1 MKNIVLS
8 IWILCNLISCRNYP
22 SEVEEALN
30 LSGENRAELEKVL
43 EYSKKKGKI
52 AYESA
57 CFLIENMKYHKSLNR
72 LELDSSYIHFFNQ
85 IDSIYDHFF
94 KGMSLDE
101 IKSFKSKEY
110 DSLRIT
116 LAETFNNIK
125 TNKKNYKESTT
136 DLKTIHADFLI
147 DNIESAL
154 RIWEINGYTY
164 KKDFDF
170 FKEFILP
177 YRTTDEYPA
186 YKRSTIRTLYNKIIS
201 DSVNT
206 SIYSKLERYKTYV
219 NKCRWMNK
227 HVKAKEHLGIYDLFI
242 PKFKMDCHNMTT
254 WSNNVL
260 RACGVPTV
268 YEYTP
273 QWIDRE
279 RKHFWCVSPDS
290 MGIFQPYTAPD
301 NNIRED
307 WESDIK
313 YAGKVYRKTFEAQK
327 NTPYFLSGEDE
338 YIPKSLRSP
347 LLLDQTFRYHQTIT
361 LRMPLSKKIKT
372 RLVYLC
378 MFTKEK
384 LNPVGWGIVDTDNE
398 EIIFNQI
405 PLNILFFPI
414 YFDNEEMQPAAEPF
428 MICSNGINNEIPQPL
443 TTNDIKHEM
452 DVTLYCKSLYR
463 SNNSQ
468 KSLGLKYISLDCD
481 TTKKVELVLLRKYP
495 EKRKLKT
502 SYSNMKGNIWIAGN
516 KERGQYDTLHTLDY
530 TPFPYIQE
538 VSLNNNRAYRYYR
551 YISPSKS
558 PIDISHMEFLSTDS
572 KLHPHSTPTALPIFS
587 DCKNKNMDRIEK
599 KYRITGKPVHT
610 GSNPE
615 LAFDGNFE
623 TYVGS
628 SGIGMDFGKPVKI
641 THVRF
646 APRNANNMIVIGD
659 NYALMYYNNGWKRL
673 GVQKADKNYLK
684 FSNAP
689 KATLYL
695 LKNLTNGTEELPF
708 FYSKGKQYFLHVN
721 TLDYDSL

>member
-1 MKNIVLS
+1 
-8 IWILCNLISCRNYP
+8 
-22 SEVEEALN
+22 
-30 LSGENRAELEKVL
+30 
-43 EYSKKKGKI
+43 
-52 AYESA
+52 
-57 CFLIENMKYHKSLNR
+57 
-72 LELDSSYIHFFNQ
+72 
-85 IDSIYDHFF
+85 
-94 KGMSLDE
+94 
-101 IKSFKSKEY
+101 
-110 DSLRIT
+110 
-116 LAETFNNIK
+116 
-125 TNKKNYKESTT
+125 
-136 DLKTIHADFLI
+136 
-147 DNIESAL
+147 
-154 RIWEINGYTY
+154 
-164 KKDFDF
+164 
-170 FKEFILP
+170 
-177 YRTTDEYPA
+177 
-186 YKRSTIRTLYNKIIS
+186 
-201 DSVNT
+201 
-206 SIYSKLERYKTYV
+206 
-219 NKCRWMNK
+219 
-227 HVKAKEHLGIYDLFI
+227 
-242 PKFKMDCHNMTT
+242 
-254 WSNNVL
+254 
-260 RACGVPTV
+260 
-268 YEYTP
+268 
-273 QWIDRE
+273 
-279 RKHFWCVSPDS
+279 
-290 MGIFQPYTAPD
+290 
-301 NNIRED
+301 
-307 WESDIK
+307 
-313 YAGKVYRKTFEAQK
+313 
-327 NTPYFLSGEDE
+327 
-338 YIPKSLRSP
+338 
-347 LLLDQTFRYHQTIT
+347 
-361 LRMPLSKKIKT
+361 
-372 RLVYLC
+372 
-378 MFTKEK
+378 
-384 LNPVGWGIVDTDNE
+384 
-398 EIIFNQI
+398 
-405 PLNILFFPI
+405 
-414 YFDNEEMQPAAEPF
+414 MQPAAEPF

-481 TTKKVELVLLRKYP
+481 TTQKVELVLLRKYP